1 MAEFVLGALF
11 IGSGAVASAMTT
23 YSTLNNDF
31 TKVCSNLEESR
42 TNYNN
47 VVNAYENLITN
58 QTNNM
63 NNITSYI
70 EATGNHRATSM
81 ALLTEAKKQF
91 SIQQI
96 AQYTSLSIFVFILV
110 LGLLFKY
117 FNVFGNIWD
126 YFTK

>member
-1 MAEFVLGALF
+1 MADIVLGALF